1 MNIDNFVKRK
11 EYKYSETADADIAG
25 KPMFPNNIT
34 FNSMKHSNKNIY
46 GAYAFFIFN
55 NKDDMLNKFLQLSY
69 AHALDCM
76 YSQGLGH
83 KHYYN
88 ETKFIVGFYDETDMN
103 DFLTKTNTLDWKK
116 GNETTYVVTDNRRFL
131 PNIFDYT
138 FELLNKQ
145 GMWEDV
151 KIVL

>member
-25 KPMFPNNIT
+25 KPMFPNDIT

-46 GAYAFFIFN
+46 GAYAFFIFYR
-55 NKDDMLNKFLQLSY
+55 DDMLNKFLQLSY

-76 YSQGLGH
+76 YS
-83 KHYYN
+83 N
-88 ETKFIVGFYDETDMN
+88 EINCNIHLVRTKFIVGFYNETDLN
-103 DFLTKTNTLDWKK
+103 DFLTKTKTLDWKK
-116 GNETTYVVTDNRRFL
+116 GNVTTYVVTDNRRFL
-131 PNIFDYT
+131 PNIFDDT